1 MATEIKEYL
10 TKREMK
16 KVFRILDKAGR
27 RIEKKRRKKC
37 GSEKSVLYFN
47 CQYGTCNNDGRTDY
61 QCWQTIADILEQI
74 MKHCQE
80 RGCPYANGPV
90 EGIDEEFPEGWE

>member
-27 RIEKKRRKKC
+27 RIEKKRRKKLKI
-37 GSEKSVLYFN
+37 EI
-47 CQYGTCNNDGRTDY
+47 R
-61 QCWQTIADILEQI
+61 
-74 MKHCQE
+74 
-80 RGCPYANGPV
+80 
-90 EGIDEEFPEGWE
+90 